1 VRRLVSSFVL
11 VGLIASSPLA
21 SIAKRNARVVARFG
35 GECNGSEFNFSTDLR
50 RLINRFS
57 RRDAFPAQLPFGYLA
72 FAYDLNGDGRNEY
85 FVRLSCGGTGNCSWG
100 IFSDRP
106 ARLRGI
112 FTAWF
117 FYVHRRVGSWN
128 TLSTYTREGG
138 DQGDIATLAYRR
150 KRYLQTSWRTEHGY
164 PDNWQPFL
172 KRMGIPKCS

>member
-1 VRRLVSSFVL
+1 MALRILIVSLALLGSVTL
-11 VGLIASSPLA
+11 SPFQ
-21 SIAKRNARVVARFG
+21 STAKRNARVVAKFG
-35 GECNGSEFNFSTDLR
+35 GECNGEKSTFSAELQ
-50 RLINRFS
+50 RLIKRSSERN
-57 RRDAFPAQLPFGYLA
+57 AFTAQLPFGFDA

-128 TLSTYTREGG
+128 TLST
-138 DQGDIATLAYRR
+138 
-150 KRYLQTSWRTEHGY
+150 
-164 PDNWQPFL
+164 
-172 KRMGIPKCS
+172 